1 MEIAPLSKS
10 LGHLSQP
17 LSPQLRLCE
26 LGTSARRPIIVLLL
40 LYLVACSNPSEIADS
55 GDIQPGSHSLEIVGS
70 GDIRSSSGT
79 RNCGLEQ
86 QPCANEVVNA
96 YEETYTAIAR
106 PGWKFSHWDNYCLES
121 SSSCSFKLSANLVHE
136 NWPKEMPA
144 LRAVFSPISSS
155 EPLDGVENDT
165 LTLAEEILFVQRMD
179 AQHFAV
185 ATATRLLVVE
195 NRDGGPMVIVTSV
208 PSPKIYD
215 LAVLG
220 NRVALALGAR
230 GIQIYEYTDNNL
242 LSSIGTV
249 NYDVRQLRAP
259 LGRFIALTSRE
270 TGSTQE
276 LLLIDIAD
284 NSSPSILS
292 RLDTGFEYSE
302 MVGSEYDS
310 YTYLLD
316 SRPDG
321 TGELRQVT
329 AGASHDRL
337 EFREDRLEFDENTP
351 LPGLV
356 LTDGWYVTLVG
367 HASLTE
373 SEQYKH
379 DVVVYRRRSPHMPV
393 NTPPIARFELVTEA
407 PLHVENTSV
416 SITDFDTHTKRPIR
430 QLITS
435 SNNGVNSYALPDL
448 VKTEHKGP
456 SSADTRLLADGT
468 GYLKYNKTL
477 EKLDFTPTTN
487 GIASISDYLIEATA
501 TLHRYPAVDGEPL
514 CSTTT
519 LNYPRGGIRFPEE
532 CVAEPGLYLV
542 TVEGGFDTATNIDD
556 TGPAGR
562 IPNAGKIRA
571 LLTQDQFHDTW
582 YVNLGTEV
590 VFNLVAERLASMGG
604 NIDVDEFSAIRL
616 AALKLAVPLSPSLE
630 YSPAVDE
637 MNLFEDLRYDGRT
650 INGFT
655 LKYYI
660 ASIIRAGE
668 KIRTDDAI
676 SSVLGLAHLDY
687 TKPVVQAL
695 LPESG
700 TNILVSDRALVAQ
713 LRNRVFL
720 YEIADNNELNL
731 VSSID
736 STRSPIAL
744 EEELL
749 AVIVDEDEIFEGNV
763 SKRLKVFD
771 ISNPY
776 NPLVIANIPAS
787 NVESVALHENTLY
800 TYSSYY
806 PDPSKP
812 DVLRIYDVSAPELAN
827 AHLSELAVP
836 TCVPC
841 YSVIQFHSGKL
852 YVTGGY
858 AVPDLWHYDKKI
870 LVIDVTQA
878 ENPMLLEEFVD
889 YSSSNIPAYFVFDG
903 NTAWLKSATPYLRR
917 SEDTFLSN
925 WPFDP
930 GLRLF
935 SLSREHTEL
944 SEITAFELPAQN
956 LLSQK
961 LAVYNEHLLSLD
973 AHVLRSYRY
982 PRLRP
987 IAYWDLVSVIP
998 FSETYYNMELS
1009 GSTAWLLGDGKIASL
1024 ELSLTKPPETLPQ

>member
-10 LGHLSQP
+10 LGHLSQS
-17 LSPQLRLCE
+17 LSPQLRLYE
-26 LGTSARRPIIVLLL
+26 LGTSARKPIIFVLL

-55 GDIQPGSHSLEIVGS
+55 GDTQPGSHSLEIVGS

-86 QPCANEVVNA
+86 QPCANKVVNA

-106 PGWKFSHWDNYCLES
+106 PGWKFSHWDNYCPES
-121 SSSCSFKLSANLVHE
+121 GSSCSFKMLANLVHE
-136 NWPKEMPA
+136 NGPKQMPA

-242 LSSIGTV
+242 LNSIG
-249 NYDVRQLRAP
+249 NLNHDVRQLRAS
-259 LGRFIALTSRE
+259 LERFIALTSRE

-302 MVGSEYDS
+302 IVGSEYDS
-310 YTYLLD
+310 FTYLLD

-356 LTDGWYVTLVG
+356 LADGWYVTLVG
-367 HASLTE
+367 HANLAE
-373 SEQYKH
+373 NGQYIH
-379 DVVVYRRRSPHMPV
+379 DVVVYRRRLPPMPV
-393 NTPPIARFELVTEA
+393 NTPPIARYELVTEA
-407 PLHVENTSV
+407 PLHVENTGV
-416 SITDFDTHTKRPIR
+416 SITDFDTHTNLPIR

-456 SSADTRLLADGT
+456 STADTRLLADGT
-468 GYLKYNKTL
+468 SYLKYNKTL
-477 EKLDFTPTTN
+477 AKLDFTPTTN
-487 GIASISDYLIEATA
+487 GFASVSDYLIEATA

-519 LNYPRGGIRFPEE
+519 LNYPWGGIRFPEE

-542 TVEGGFDTATNIDD
+542 TVEGGFDTAANIDD
-556 TGPAGR
+556 AGPAGR

-604 NIDVDEFSAIRL
+604 NIAVDEFSAIRL
-616 AALKLAVPLSPSLE
+616 AALKLAVPLSPSFE
-630 YSPAVDE
+630 YSPVVDE

-655 LKYYI
+655 LKRYI
-660 ASIIRAGE
+660 ASTIRAGGT
-668 KIRTDDAI
+668 IQTDDAI
-676 SSVLGLAHLDY
+676 SSLLGLAQLDY

-713 LRNRVFL
+713 LRNQVFL

-749 AVIVDEDEIFEGNV
+749 VVIVDEDEIFEDNV
-763 SKRLKVFD
+763 PRRLKVFD

-776 NPLVIANIPAS
+776 NPKVIANIPAS

-812 DVLRIYDVSAPELAN
+812 DVLRIYDVSAN
-827 AHLSELAVP
+827 SHLSELAVP

-852 YVTGGY
+852 YVTSGY
-858 AVPDLWHYDKKI
+858 AVPDLRHYDKKI

-889 YSSSNIPAYFVFDG
+889 NSSSNIPAYFVFDG

-917 SEDTFLSN
+917 SEDTVLSN
-925 WPFDP
+925 WPFNPD
-930 GLRLF
+930 LRLF
-935 SLSREHTEL
+935 SLSREDTEL
-944 SEITAFELPAQN
+944 AETTAFELPAQN
-956 LLSQK
+956 LLSQD

-987 IAYWDLVSVIP
+987 IVYWDLVSVIP
-998 FSETYYNMELS
+998 FSETYYDMELS

-1024 ELSLTKPPETLPQ
+1024 ELSLERPPDSLPQ